1 MTRTQ
6 KLLRLLATAL
16 IAALVAG
23 GVANTILGATPLKAG
38 WPPAYLWAF
47 GAALLGAAMCSGT
60 PGLVAA
66 LSAAGGIPGVTLLGG
81 AFGRGGLLRPC
92 APLARAA
99 TLPCW
104 PRTRRRRPCCWAR
117 GWGCCFFLLVRKR
130 GSVFFAA
137 AIALVAILA
146 ACALG
151 ETQAW
156 ARRCRR

>member
-66 LSAAGGIPGVTLLGG
+66 LSVLAVFLGVTLLGG
-81 AFGRGGLLRPC
+81 AFG
-92 APLARAA
+92 ARA
-99 TLPCW
+99 P
-104 PRTRRRRPCCWAR
+104 
-117 GWGCCFFLLVRKR
+117 V
-130 GSVFFAA
+130 
-137 AIALVAILA
+137 
-146 ACALG
+146 
-151 ETQAW
+151 
-156 ARRCRR
+156 